1 MFKKLLD
8 RNVPVCLVLLLKYW
22 YGHLRCVCAVRWN
35 NALGNWFSILSGVRQ
50 GGILS
55 PVLFSVYID
64 DLITDLKLSGYGA
77 NIGNVFAG
85 CLLYADDI
93 VLLSPT
99 CRGLQKLITA
109 CEQYGRLWD
118 LKFNSLK
125 SQVTT
130 FGSKCPTN
138 PIITL
143 LNALLQWADIIKYI
157 VCNTALTDIS
167 NHVRQFYSR
176 FINVLSVIG
185 KGSREMWKCVH
196 YILIKFIVW
205 RLRFSSDADIVRLT
219 NARIIIII
227 IIIINIDIWL

>member
-1 MFKKLLD
+1 MYVRCYFL
-8 RNVPVCLVLLLKYW
+8 NTGMVTCGVLLLD
-22 YGHLRCVCAVRWN
+22 GTMLLVT
-35 NALGNWFSILSGVRQ
+35 GFQFSIEWCSSRASTLP
-50 GGILS
+50 S
-55 PVLFSVYID
+55 PVFYIYID

-77 NIGNVFAG
+77 NIGNIFAG

-125 SQVTT
+125 SQLTT

-143 LNALLQWADIIKYI
+143 LNAPLYFGGK
-157 VCNTALTDIS
+157 VS
-167 NHVRQFYSR
+167 NHCN
-176 FINVLSVIG
+176 INVKL
-185 KGSREMWKCVH
+185 
-196 YILIKFIVW
+196 
-205 RLRFSSDADIVRLT
+205 
-219 NARIIIII
+219 
-227 IIIINIDIWL
+227 